1 MAEVNFNGE
10 GQNLNRI
17 TAKKNYASSMQ
28 SHKMGACMMFN
39 LLHKYMGEN
48 MYPDLI
54 NEVNGNYAVE
64 QHPVLVFQ
72 DKKLEG
78 TDDYEQK
85 YIGLYTVGA
94 DKGDKGYF
102 GFTDPR
108 VADKAIR
115 LEGTDHLKGVG
126 FNYPWRVNGTKTIR
140 YNHDKEALCIV
151 TGEDRTK
158 WTAIL
163 EQSYCGNAETESE
176 IEAHLESKFMPV
188 FELAYNN
195 NPLLVGTT
203 MSIGAINADIEGFKK
218 LRRTDGRPYS
228 LCEFWIDGEYDVYYL
243 NQERNQYEKNG
254 YNLYEVLSDEDKAK
268 VDAASSLDEKNE
280 IFIAHRVKV
289 FREEAENYICVN
301 DALFMILFCLV
312 IVASDNFEKNMYPYI
327 LDMLLRFFQDDLDSI
342 FSTDNQAQDTKSY
355 SAELHDFTDE
365 TQSAYVFKGEDNSL
379 VHLIEK
385 AYPERFAKM
394 GKDMLQAIY
403 DLSPKGT
410 KTLDRLNGFFD
421 MVFFDRAQNY
431 FPISAYNNDA
441 EVAYEEAW
449 NDKNYV
455 ASVDIHPLAQSL
467 GNHYTTEKRFI
478 NLRNVYLMSKFGF
491 GGFAS
496 YEDNSLGIISIR
508 TQDPVGFTLTPAI
521 DLYPTILGG
530 QGQISKAD
538 RRIKAGESV
547 TLSAVGG
554 GNTNVYIVA
563 ADYLTDIGDLKDL
576 PIDPSSVVALNVSS
590 KRLRRLKVGDEVAS
604 AVTSYLG
611 GLNIQQCDSLETID
625 ARNLVSL
632 KGEVDLSKCPRLYSA
647 LFKGT
652 SVVGVNVPK
661 GSKIEVLTLPDT
673 ITKLSLVKLQKLTLD
688 NLDYGT
694 LANLAYLRVEDNAH
708 IDGFEMLKV
717 AISNGN
723 LEAVRVLGINAVGT
737 SEDLKVL
744 ETLAESG
751 ANGINA
757 DGEVDANLAPI
768 VEGKLILSGQVNGK
782 LYDKV
787 VPLYPSLEIV
797 ATNIVY
803 AIEFEDPEV
812 ERICVENWGSNGMIT
827 YEQAAKVTSFGD
839 VFMGNTTIKKFNESR
854 YFTGIKSITTQAF
867 RGCTNLGGVFDMP
880 NVTEITANAVFENT
894 CVSKLIFAN
903 AEGKLEW
910 GFASNCLFLEEAYFP
925 KITSLGY
932 HVFAFTRNLKSVT
945 LSPELTHLG
954 LTSFN
959 SSNVTKCDFKN
970 LQTME
975 SDVFKYSSV
984 YEVSNLGYITKA
996 GDNLFTGS
1004 HNLLEV
1010 NYPETVTEI
1019 GRNNHSNCFSLVSIN
1034 FSNASTI
1041 GGSSIRYNNVKY
1053 VKIPIGITSI
1063 PSLFIYTALHLE
1075 VLVFESEVPPTLS
1088 ANNCL
1093 FGINKCS
1100 IYVPDSSVE
1109 AYKTAT
1115 NWTSHASRI
1124 KPISEVPTIWFLS
1137 MNGGYVNKSMQLYLY
1152 KNYTKELAEWSV
1164 NSKVASIDETGLL
1177 VFHDKGSAVVT
1188 ARYNDGSIVSDEFYY
1203 RDLDIDYGVSMDK
1216 SGVIS
1221 QDETSCIIDI
1231 YDISKGDTI
1240 GFNTIGTSVKFVV
1253 CEFDSSGEFK
1263 KGYELSKDSYPPV
1276 LGNSTSFIKI
1286 SIPTDALNYFIV
1298 FNCSSGKF
1306 LFKGEQAN

>member
-64 QHPVLVFQ
+64 QHPVLIFQ

-176 IEAHLESKFMPV
+176 IEAHLENKFMPV

-254 YNLYEVLSDEDKAK
+254 YNLYEVLSDEDKAT

-280 IFIAHRVKV
+280 IFIARRVKV
-289 FREEAENYICVN
+289 FREEAESYICVN

-467 GNHYTTEKRFI
+467 GNHYTTERRFI

-547 TLSAVGG
+547 TLPAVGG

-694 LANLAYLRVEDNAH
+694 LANLAYLRVEDNAQ
-708 IDGFEMLKV
+708 IDGFEMLKI
-717 AISNGN
+717 AIQNGK

-751 ANGINA
+751 AKGINA
-757 DGEVDANLAPI
+757 DGEVDSNLAPI
-768 VEGKLILSGQVNGK
+768 VEGKLLLEGQINGK
-782 LYDKV
+782 LYNKV
-787 VPLYPSLEIV
+787 VALYPAINFSV
-797 ATNIVY
+797 NGNIVF

-812 ERICVENWGSNGMIT
+812 ERICVENWGSEGFIT
-827 YEQAAKVTSFGD
+827 YEQARAVTSLSGKFSS
-839 VFMGNTTIKKFNESR
+839 NKNIKSFKELA
-854 YFTGIKSITTQAF
+854 YFT
-867 RGCTNLGGVFDMP
+867 
-880 NVTEITANAVFENT
+880 NVTSL
-894 CVSKLIFAN
+894 SKGDFHSSSIEYIDLVN
-903 AEGKLEW
+903 VKKLNGD
-910 GFASNCLFLEEAYFP
+910 GFDGTFMNC
-925 KITSLGY
+925 TSL
-932 HVFAFTRNLKSVT
+932 VSV
-945 LSPELTHLG
+945 G
-954 LTSFN
+954 
-959 SSNVTKCDFKN
+959 D
-970 LQTME
+970 
-975 SDVFKYSSV
+975 
-984 YEVSNLGYITKA
+984 VSNLESIGSCVFSGCTSLTGDFVCPKLTTIYADNTFMNTKITKFEA
-996 GDNLFTGS
+996 PNITELLNKNNARRALFRNCTLLKEIIMPKCTTMAINPSTGDSNFADGCTS
-1004 HNLLEV
+1004 LEV
-1010 NYPETVTEI
+1010 VDMPLVTEFGNSAFHGCEKLTYTI
-1019 GRNNHSNCFSLVSIN
+1019 NKNTTKIYASAFYKVKVQTILDFPLLVLLWDGAFSTTNIERIENLGSVSAINSDYSYDNRKTFGFCSNLTI
-1034 FSNASTI
+1034 AKLPSTLTVLAK
-1041 GGSSIRYNNVKY
+1041 RAFQNDTK
-1053 VKIPIGITSI
+1053 
-1063 PSLFIYTALHLE
+1063 LHT
-1075 VLVFESEVPPTLS
+1075 VVCYAVVPPEMTIVSLKDAFDGCS
-1088 ANNCL
+1088 AL
-1093 FGINKCS
+1093 TS
-1100 IYVPDSSVE
+1100 IYVPDESVE

-1115 NWTSHASRI
+1115 GWQSHATKI
-1124 KPISEVPTIWFLS
+1124 KPLSE
-1137 MNGGYVNKSMQLYLY
+1137 YV
-1152 KNYTKELAEWSV
+1152 E
-1164 NSKVASIDETGLL
+1164 
-1177 VFHDKGSAVVT
+1177 
-1188 ARYNDGSIVSDEFYY
+1188 
-1203 RDLDIDYGVSMDK
+1203 
-1216 SGVIS
+1216 
-1221 QDETSCIIDI
+1221 
-1231 YDISKGDTI
+1231 
-1240 GFNTIGTSVKFVV
+1240 
-1253 CEFDSSGEFK
+1253 
-1263 KGYELSKDSYPPV
+1263 
-1276 LGNSTSFIKI
+1276 
-1286 SIPTDALNYFIV
+1286 
-1298 FNCSSGKF
+1298 
-1306 LFKGEQAN
+1306 

>member
-108 VADKAIR
+108 VADKAVR

-254 YNLYEVLSDEDKAK
+254 YNLYEVLSNEDKAK

-467 GNHYTTEKRFI
+467 GNHYTTERRFI

-538 RRIKAGESV
+538 RRIKAGEAV
-547 TLSAVGG
+547 TLPAVGG

-694 LANLAYLRVEDNAH
+694 LANLAYLRVEDNAQ
-708 IDGFEMLKV
+708 IDGFAMLKM

-744 ETLAESG
+744 EALAESG
-751 ANGINA
+751 AKGINA

-768 VEGKLILSGQVNGK
+768 VEGTLILSGQVNGK

-787 VPLYPSLEIV
+787 VPLFPSLEIV
-797 ATNIVY
+797 ATDIVY

-812 ERICVENWGSNGMIT
+812 ERICVENWGSDGMIT
-827 YEQAAKVTSFGD
+827 YDQAKNVTELNSKFSGNTDIRYFNELEYFSNVVLEGNQFSGCSSLVRVRIPSSVTSILGTCFARCVSLESINLDNVKIVGTDYGRFISSSVFYGCQKLVDLGD
-839 VFMGNTTIKKFNESR
+839 TSNVEQIGARAFYQCYSLEKFNAPNLKGKLVAA
-854 YFTGIKSITTQAF
+854 FTDCYNLKYVNTHNVEEIGGEYTNPGMCFSGCHLLKSLDLSNAKILNSGALNIGQFAQTSITTVNLPKVNTIANYGLAYMYVLNKVIIGSECTSISTAAF
-867 RGCTNLGGVFDMP
+867 ADSTPTIVINSTVPPEIASGVF
-880 NVTEITANAVFENT
+880 TYI
-894 CVSKLIFAN
+894 
-903 AEGKLEW
+903 
-910 GFASNCLFLEEAYFP
+910 EA
-925 KITSLGY
+925 
-932 HVFAFTRNLKSVT
+932 
-945 LSPELTHLG
+945 
-954 LTSFN
+954 
-959 SSNVTKCDFKN
+959 
-970 LQTME
+970 
-975 SDVFKYSSV
+975 
-984 YEVSNLGYITKA
+984 
-996 GDNLFTGS
+996 
-1004 HNLLEV
+1004 
-1010 NYPETVTEI
+1010 
-1019 GRNNHSNCFSLVSIN
+1019 
-1034 FSNASTI
+1034 
-1041 GGSSIRYNNVKY
+1041 
-1053 VKIPIGITSI
+1053 
-1063 PSLFIYTALHLE
+1063 
-1075 VLVFESEVPPTLS
+1075 
-1088 ANNCL
+1088 
-1093 FGINKCS
+1093 
-1100 IYVPDSSVE
+1100 IYVPDESVE
-1109 AYKTAT
+1109 SYKENT
-1115 NWTSHASRI
+1115 NWIDFASKI
-1124 KPISEVPTIWFLS
+1124 KPMSEKPVSSLVISPYLDKMYNNSVQLNADFDGVTEDVTWSIISGSSYATIS
-1137 MNGGYVNKSMQLYLY
+1137 Q
-1152 KNYTKELAEWSV
+1152 E
-1164 NSKVASIDETGLL
+1164 GLL
-1177 VFHDKGSAVVT
+1177 TF
-1188 ARYNDGSIVSDEFYY
+1188 NDGVKEGSIVRVKAVSKKNSSLMCEHQYEKANVTIEHGVALQSNGTTTPNETMSTVGFVP
-1203 RDLDIDYGVSMDK
+1203 IDGAAKILIGVSGGK
-1216 SGVIS
+1216 LG
-1221 QDETSCIIDI
+1221 TSCTYTEEGVLKGYNSTANNPRASTISDAALIKVSFSTEYLENAYIIDVHTGK
-1231 YDISKGDTI
+1231 YLWAGS
-1240 GFNTIGTSVKFVV
+1240 N
-1253 CEFDSSGEFK
+1253 
-1263 KGYELSKDSYPPV
+1263 V
-1276 LGNSTSFIKI
+1276 L
-1286 SIPTDALNYFIV
+1286 
-1298 FNCSSGKF
+1298 
-1306 LFKGEQAN
+1306 

>member
-64 QHPVLVFQ
+64 QHPVLIFQ

-126 FNYPWRVNGTKTIR
+126 FNYPWRVNGKKTIR

-176 IEAHLESKFMPV
+176 IEAHLENKFMPV

-203 MSIGAINADIEGFKK
+203 MNIGAINADIEGFKK

-254 YNLYEVLSDEDKAK
+254 YNLYEELSDEDKAK
-268 VDAASSLDEKNE
+268 VDAASSLEEKNE

-289 FREEAENYICVN
+289 FREEAENYVCVN

-342 FSTDNQAQDTKSY
+342 LSTDNQAQDTKSY

-521 DLYPTILGG
+521 DMYPTILGG
-530 QGQISKAD
+530 QAQVSKSEKRVEAGQ
-538 RRIKAGESV
+538 SV
-547 TLSAVGG
+547 TLPAVGG

-563 ADYLTDIGDLKDL
+563 ADYLVDIGDLKDL

-590 KRLRRLKVGDEVAS
+590 KRLRRLKIGDAVAS
-604 AVTSYLG
+604 AVTSYLA
-611 GLNIQQCDSLETID
+611 GLNLQRCDSLETID

-632 KGEVDLSKCPRLYSA
+632 RGNVDLSNCPRLYLA
-647 LFKGT
+647 YFKGT
-652 SVVGVNVPK
+652 SVSSVVVPT
-661 GSKIEVLTLPDT
+661 GSKIEELSLPDT
-673 ITKLSLVKLQKLTLD
+673 ITTLTLRGLVKLTLEKF
-688 NLDYGT
+688 DYGT

-717 AISNGN
+717 AIQNGN
-723 LEAVRVLGINAVGT
+723 LEAVRVLGIDAVGT

-744 ETLAESG
+744 EALAESG
-751 ANGINA
+751 AKGINA
-757 DGEVDANLAPI
+757 DGEVDANLSPI
-768 VEGKLILSGQVNGK
+768 VEGTLTLSGQVNGK

-787 VPLYPSLEIV
+787 VPLFPSLEIV
-797 ATNIVY
+797 ATDIVY
-803 AIEFEDPEV
+803 AIEFEDKEV
-812 ERICVENWGSNGMIT
+812 ECICVENWGSDGMIT
-827 YEQAAKVTSFGD
+827 YEQAAEVSSLGNKFKGNVSIKSFKELR
-839 VFMGNTTIKKFNESR
+839 F
-854 YFTGIKSITTQAF
+854 FTGLTQLDKGEF
-867 RGCTNLGGVFDMP
+867 GECTNLEDIELSESIVTFGTSVFKRSAIKTIDCKNVEIIDGYAFHECNSLESVYAPKLKSANKGWTFAYTKSLTLVHFGGD
-880 NVTEITANAVFENT
+880 VTELSSGLFYAASVSASESPAYKKPIPLTFIVEAVT
-894 CVSKLIFAN
+894 
-903 AEGKLEW
+903 
-910 GFASNCLFLEEAYFP
+910 P
-925 KITSLGY
+925 
-932 HVFAFTRNLKSVT
+932 
-945 LSPELTHLG
+945 P
-954 LTSFN
+954 
-959 SSNVTKCDFKN
+959 
-970 LQTME
+970 
-975 SDVFKYSSV
+975 
-984 YEVSNLGYITKA
+984 TKA
-996 GDNLFTGS
+996 S
-1004 HNLLEV
+1004 WYS
-1010 NYPETVTEI
+1010 YPE
-1019 GRNNHSNCFSLVSIN
+1019 N
-1034 FSNASTI
+1034 
-1041 GGSSIRYNNVKY
+1041 
-1053 VKIPIGITSI
+1053 
-1063 PSLFIYTALHLE
+1063 
-1075 VLVFESEVPPTLS
+1075 
-1088 ANNCL
+1088 
-1093 FGINKCS
+1093 
-1100 IYVPDSSVE
+1100 IYVPDGSLE
-1109 AYKTAT
+1109 EYKTAT
-1115 NWTSHASRI
+1115 GWSEVAAYI
-1124 KPISEVPTIWFLS
+1124 KPLSE
-1137 MNGGYVNKSMQLYLY
+1137 
-1152 KNYTKELAEWSV
+1152 YTE
-1164 NSKVASIDETGLL
+1164 
-1177 VFHDKGSAVVT
+1177 
-1188 ARYNDGSIVSDEFYY
+1188 
-1203 RDLDIDYGVSMDK
+1203 
-1216 SGVIS
+1216 
-1221 QDETSCIIDI
+1221 
-1231 YDISKGDTI
+1231 
-1240 GFNTIGTSVKFVV
+1240 
-1253 CEFDSSGEFK
+1253 
-1263 KGYELSKDSYPPV
+1263 
-1276 LGNSTSFIKI
+1276 
-1286 SIPTDALNYFIV
+1286 
-1298 FNCSSGKF
+1298 
-1306 LFKGEQAN
+1306 